1 MTHTWSNWSASVTC
15 TPQRIATP
23 ASEAALIAL
32 VRQAGQN
39 QQTVRVV
46 GSGHSFTPLCATDGL
61 LISLDGLQGLLHNEA
76 TPRVESTHKK
86 PLHPN
91 QRLTTPA
98 HRPPTI
104 EYASVLKDSGHLQSV
119 WAGTKLYALGDPLW
133 ERRLALANM
142 GDIDRQALA
151 GAISTGTHGTGRS
164 LGSLSTQVA
173 GLRLVLASGELL
185 DCSPTQEPELFKAA
199 QVSLGALGVVSQ
211 VTLRCLPAY
220 YLHERTWVAPFDQC
234 LAELDQHIQANRHF
248 EFFWVPEFDACAM
261 KTLNPVDEHKPGL
274 FTTEGEAAGR
284 LARYVR
290 AERIDRSYRI
300 FPSERTLK
308 FNEIEF
314 AVAAEYGSSCLGELR
329 ELMQRRYPTVVWPIE
344 YRTLA
349 ADDLWLSPAYGRE
362 TVTISLHQAAE
373 LSYQPF
379 FAEAEAIFRNHQG
392 RPHWGKIHTHT
403 ARELTQLYPQ
413 WERFQTVRQR
423 LDPDGRF
430 LNDYLR
436 RLLVSN

>member
-15 TPQRIATP
+15 SPQRIATP
-23 ASEAALIAL
+23 ANEDELIAL

-39 QQTVRVV
+39 GQSLRVV
-46 GSGHSFTPLCATDGL
+46 GSGHSFVPLCAANGW
-61 LISLDGLQGLLHNEA
+61 LISLDGLQGLVDGRA
-76 TPRVESTHKK
+76 TECLERIKAGS
-86 PLHPN
+86 
-91 QRLTTPA
+91 QRLAATDHGPLTT
-98 HRPPTI
+98 
-104 EYASVLKDSGHLQSV
+104 EYSLAAQDSDLLQTV

-133 ERRLALANM
+133 ERGLALANM

-173 GLRLVLASGELL
+173 GLRLVLATGERL
-185 DCSPTQEPELFKAA
+185 DCSPAREPEIFQAA
-199 QVSLGALGVVSQ
+199 RVSLGVLGVISQ

-220 YLHERTWVAPFDQC
+220 YLHERTWVTPFDQC
-234 LAELDQHIQANRHF
+234 LAELAQHVQANRHF
-248 EFFWVPEFDACAM
+248 EFFWAPELDACAM
-261 KTLNPVDEHKPGL
+261 KALNPVKGDQPEVRAK
-274 FTTEGEAAGR
+274 AAAFIPPEGR

-290 AERIDRSYRI
+290 EERVDRSYRI

-314 AVAAEYGSSCLGELR
+314 AIPAQHGPTCLCELR
-329 ELMQRRYPTVVWPIE
+329 ELMRRRYPTVVWPIE

-349 ADDLWLSPAYGRE
+349 TDDLWLSPAYGRE

-373 LSYQPF
+373 LPYQAF
-379 FAEAEAIFRNHQG
+379 FGDAEAIFRNHQG

-403 ARELTQLYPQ
+403 ARELARLYPQ
-413 WERFQTVRQR
+413 WERFQAIRQR

-430 LNDYLR
+430 LNDHLR
-436 RLLVSN
+436 RLLVE